1 MAVLNSTIIEKCWLE
16 GSNSFQQRVPNP
28 SISGM
33 AAAVDAIFDP
43 YNNDLFNEFSGLLN
57 GIMMT
62 YVYSRRFENPLREI
76 KKPARTFGN
85 TERMVAVNYMNAHA
99 WKMDDETL
107 LKTEAPEYVEWFFS
121 VDYKT
126 RYEFSFN
133 RVELRRCFSED
144 GYGFNELLSA
154 TLDAQISSDQ
164 LDEMNTMIQMFAEAD
179 HRWGLFRYPLSSA
192 PHDKATAQ
200 ELLVGIRAMAG
211 RLKFPSTYFNG
222 LPVPVFES
230 NSTLV
235 LYVTPEVDACIDVMA
250 LAELFNVDK
259 AEVQFRKI
267 IIPEFPI
274 AGVYAALCSE
284 DFIYFRDVEYGVYP
298 FFNPSKLEDKYYLH
312 HWAMVGANPAA
323 NCILF
328 TTDEVTNIPVVT
340 VEPSSFAF
348 SPDSGTVELG
358 GKLQLHYALL
368 GSVSNDDLGLIGV
381 EPDSATFELAA
392 SRSGDAVP
400 LNTRTYVDE
409 YGVLH
414 VQKSGLETG
423 DVITITAT
431 AAYINPSG
439 DTTEYTDDFTATIA

>member
-1 MAVLNSTIIEKCWLE
+1 MLALTLE
-16 GSNSFQQRVPNP
+16 GSNSFQPRVPDP

-43 YNNDLFNEFSGLLN
+43 YNNDLYNEFSGLLN

-85 TERMVAVNYMNAHA
+85 TERMVAVNYMKAHA
-99 WKMDDETL
+99 WKFDDETL
-107 LKTEAPEYVEWFFS
+107 LKTEKPEYVEWFFS

-126 RYEFSFN
+126 RFEFCFN
-133 RVELRRCFSED
+133 RVELRRVFSED

-164 LDEMNTMIQMFAEAD
+164 LDEMNTMLQMFSEAD
-179 HRWGLFRYPLSSA
+179 SKWGLFRYNLSAA
-192 PHDKATAQ
+192 PTDKATAQ
-200 ELLVGIRAMAG
+200 ELLVGVRAMAG
-211 RLKFPSTYFNG
+211 RLKFPSTYYNG

-230 NSTLV
+230 NETLV
-235 LYVTPEVDACIDVMA
+235 FYVTPEVDAVIDVMA
-250 LAELFNVDK
+250 LAELFNIDR
-259 AEVQFRKI
+259 AEVRFRKI
-267 IIPEFPI
+267 IVPEFPI
-274 AGVYAALCSE
+274 PGVYAALASE

-328 TTDEVTNIPVVT
+328 TTDEGTSIPTVT
-340 VEPSSFAF
+340 VTPSSFAF
-348 SPDSGTVELG
+348 SPDTGTVAPG
-358 GKLQLHYALL
+358 GELQLHYSLL
-368 GSVSNDDLGLIGV
+368 GSVSNDSLGLIGV
-381 EPDSATFELAA
+381 EPDSATFEVAA
-392 SRSGDAVP
+392 SRSGDAIP

-409 YGVLH
+409 RGVLH
-414 VQKSGLETG
+414 VQKTGLEAD
-423 DVITITAT
+423 DVITVTAT
-431 AAYINPSG
+431 AAYVDPSG
-439 DTTEYTDDFTATIA
+439 IVTSTFTDTFTATVV